1 MMMLTW
7 SSAKKLLYRVDFPTP
22 FHSEAPKYCRF
33 VLHGVAHFELVRVGV
48 DGKMYATKES

>member
-1 MMMLTW
+1 MMLTW
-7 SSAKKLLYRVDFPTP
+7 SSAKKLLHRVDFPTP